1 MMHLKQYI
9 TGMLTTLLCGVCLP
23 YFAQERPN
31 ILWITFEDTSPQFM
45 GSYDNSDAETPVFD
59 RMASQGVRYTN
70 AFSTNTVCSPSRTSI
85 ITGVPTY
92 ELGTGNHRSNYA
104 IPDFI
109 KGFPKYLKD
118 AGYYVTNNSKTDY
131 NVKNEKDFI
140 AETWNESSNTAGWWN
155 KEESKPFF
163 AVFNIADS
171 HQSRT
176 MSMSY
181 EWYEQNVLN
190 YLPVAVKNAN
200 NKLDDAAEH
209 SQQAIP
215 QFSEGKIDFTSLH
228 KMHHISDTA
237 FAMPPFYRDSPNM
250 RKQMARVYNSLKLTD
265 IKMGKLLERLQSEGF
280 MENTIIFIFAD
291 HGEGMPRM
299 KTNGIGLG
307 YRVPFVVWFPERYKH
322 LAPNGKTGV
331 VTEELVSFEDLA
343 PTVLKLA
350 NVSKPEYL
358 KGRNFLGGEPEK
370 APEYLFLASDRAD
383 NGPDLVRSVT
393 DGRYMYSRNF
403 MPFYPELKYIHYIE
417 QGEITAHMRE
427 DFKDNKLNETQK
439 SIFNRRPLET
449 LYDLKNDTWEIKN
462 LATNTQYDSI
472 VRKMRKALIENIKER
487 RDVNFMP
494 EYELNRDFDTGS
506 AYTEKSHRAYY
517 PISEILNM
525 ALNVGS
531 ADEQSIQNKME
542 GLDHKNKF
550 VRYWAALGLYSERN
564 SLSRKT
570 LIQIK
575 SKLNETYK
583 PAQITLAAAL
593 YDRENNNDALEILK
607 NAISVKN
614 AETSLMA
621 INYLLYIK
629 NRSPFLRDVTLL
641 NNTDAPYKVK
651 AACLDFLNL
660 EEAIN

>member
-1 MMHLKQYI
+1 
-9 TGMLTTLLCGVCLP
+9 MLTTLLCGVCLP

>member
-1 MMHLKQYI
+1 MHLKQYI

>member
-1 MMHLKQYI
+1 
-9 TGMLTTLLCGVCLP
+9 MLTTLLCGVCLP

-45 GSYDNSDAETPVFD
+45 GSYGNPDAETPVFD

-155 KEESKPFF
+155 KEESQPFF

-237 FAMPPFYRDSPNM
+237 FAMPPFYRDSPKM

-322 LAPNGKTGV
+322 LEPNGKTGV
-331 VTEELVSFEDLA
+331 VTEQLVSFEDLA
-343 PTVLKLA
+343 PTVLNLA
-350 NVSKPEYL
+350 RVAKPHYL
-358 KGRNFLGGEPEK
+358 KGRNFLSDK
-370 APEYLFLASDRAD
+370 AVEAPKYLFLASDRAD

-427 DFKDNKLNETQK
+427 DFKDSKLNETQK
-439 SIFNRRPLET
+439 SIFNRRPVET

-462 LATNTQYDSI
+462 LATNKQYDSI
-472 VRKMRKALIENIKER
+472 VRKMRNALIQNIKER
-487 RDVNFMP
+487 KDVNFMP
-494 EYELNRDFDTGS
+494 EYELAQDFKTGS
-506 AYTEKSHRAYY
+506 VYSEKDNTAYY
-517 PISEILNM
+517 PISEILNI
-525 ALNVGS
+525 ALKVGF
-531 ADEQSIQNKME
+531 ADEQSIQNKVE

-570 LIQIK
+570 LLQIK

-593 YDRENNNDALEILK
+593 YDREKNNEALEILK
-607 NAISVKN
+607 KAINIENS
-614 AETSLMA
+614 ETSLMA
-621 INYLLYIK
+621 INYLLYTK
-629 NRSPFLRDVTLL
+629 NKSPFLKEVTLL
-641 NNTDAPYKVK
+641 NTSDVPYKVK

-660 EEAIN
+660 EETIN